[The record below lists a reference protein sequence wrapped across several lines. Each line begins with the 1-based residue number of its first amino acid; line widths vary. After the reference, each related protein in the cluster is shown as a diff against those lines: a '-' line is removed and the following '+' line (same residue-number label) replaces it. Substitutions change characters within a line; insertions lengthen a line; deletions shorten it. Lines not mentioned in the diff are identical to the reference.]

1 MDPIL
6 DEFEKVAKG
15 IAYNEPYTP
24 IYLNR
29 TGALADSENSV
40 SAAYWRSHLRNAVC
54 FEDTMNA
61 MHSAGTKLF
70 LEIGPSPVLSG
81 MARRF
86 VEDKECRWIPS
97 LRSGDSEWKSTSK
110 ALADLYVVG
119 TPIDW
124 SGFDQGYVRKKVLL
138 PTYAYQ
144 RQSYWRDNC
153 RFDPEGYVPRS
164 ELNSLHVNDLSA
176 LLYDVSW
183 EKIAA
188 TTDSGSFSGHV
199 LILADRNG
207 VGSILR
213 DKLEASASITKVTL
227 IYAKETKAAGDE
239 QARVC
244 SDPLSTEQITQ
255 MLQTSDADDS
265 ITAIV
270 DLWTLDLKSVS
281 GNLFD
286 AIEEQTMFGCGHIL
300 TYVKALANLSAT
312 PKIFVVTCGAQP
324 VKKEVF
330 VEVTQAPSVAF
341 ARVISLEHADMW
353 GGLIDLDPQ
362 KGPDEQA
369 DSLLWELNCD
379 DAEDQIAY
387 RDGARHALRLSASKS
402 LAPEPVR
409 FKGDATYLITGG
421 LGGVLKNNCR
431 WMIEQ
436 GAVHLV
442 LTSRR
447 GLPPRE
453 QWQQFIEENEE
464 SSLSRNIEFVQELE
478 SKGAH
483 VQVEAV
489 DVCDMQA
496 ISQVIQKLATAINN
510 PLAGVIHGAGTM
522 TASNILNLPL
532 DDLKTVLRPKT
543 VGGWNLHLATQHVKL
558 DFFVL
563 FSSIS
568 AVWGSNQLAHY
579 SAANHFLDAL
589 AHHRR
594 ATGHPALAI
603 NWGLLQAGG
612 MTTDENEKFSKAM
625 GLSALSVDQINRIL
639 GVLID
644 ADVTQKLAAVVDWT
658 RFKSL
663 YEMKGEKPL
672 LTRIQISGAPS
683 SGVGELSSEADGA
696 AQKPKVDGVLIAELR
711 GLTTI
716 EERKQCLLQYTV
728 AVTRQVLGFEDGE
741 IDVHGGLFEIG
752 YDSLMSQEFKQTV
765 EDALGA
771 DLPTTLV
778 FDYPSLDAMSDYI
791 SSEVLPD
798 LLRPKEEE
806 GLVAGNAIVDL
817 SIPAHM
823 TSDTPIA
830 VVGMSCRFAG
840 GANSPLQFWQLLLD
854 ATDCITEGPVG
865 RWDFEALYDPDPNVP
880 GKCCCKS
887 GGFIED
893 VDLFDASFFKI
904 SAKEAAAMDPQQRM
918 LLELTWQAVED
929 AGVLVPELNGTN
941 TGVFLGMGTTDYAKL
956 IGGPGHIKE
965 INEHYGTG
973 NSLSIAAGRLSFFFG
988 LQGPCIAVNT
998 ACSSTLV
1005 STHLACTALRNNECC
1020 QAITGGVNLLLNP
1033 EMMVNLSQ
1041 AHMLSPTGRCH
1052 TFDKAADGYVRGEG
1066 GAMLVLKPEAAAL
1079 SSRDSIYAVIRGSA
1093 TNHDGHSSGLTV
1105 PNGPSQQAVIKQ
1117 AIERACISPDMV
1129 SYIEAHGTGTHM
1141 GDPIEV
1147 NSINGVFG
1155 GRTKPLYLG
1164 TVKTNIGH
1172 LESASG
1178 IAALCKTVLAVH
1190 FGQIPAHLH
1199 LKEVNPLISFKP
1211 ASIIIPSETTAWPKS
1226 SDTRVAG
1233 VSAFGFGGTNAHVL
1247 VGAAASPL
1255 PGKTTPNQ
1263 STQNLFSLSAPSPSA
1278 LSVTAKQYVQ
1288 FLSSAGSSTHRLS
1301 DICYTANFK
1310 RKDMAHRLAVSVDSK
1325 LGLLDELTKFC
1336 DGKPST
1342 ALTVGVGGDKTE
1354 VAFLFTGQGSQYINM
1369 GKELYGTHAV
1379 FRDSLDQCNSF
1390 LQPLLAVSII
1400 DVLYPQQGQTS
1411 TIDETKYTQP
1421 CVFAF
1426 EYALSQL
1433 WMSWGVKPSYVMGH
1447 SVGEYVAACVA
1458 GIFSLEDA
1466 CKLIAARANLMGG
1479 LPLGEGEMVAVFT
1492 DLQRCQKAI
1501 EPYSA
1506 DASVGAANGPKLTV
1520 ISGKTDSINK
1530 VVEELSAEGI
1540 KSKKL
1545 VVSHAFHSPMMDS
1558 ILPMFEMMAMM
1569 VAYKKPTIPFVSN
1582 VTGKVVLDDSVCSPE
1597 YWKNH
1602 IRQPVLFQSSIQA
1615 AKDLGCELFL
1625 EVGPQPVLIGMGKR
1639 CAPNYGVW
1647 VPSLQQ
1653 GQEDQKS
1660 LLRGAAALYTSGV
1673 DIDLEPLL
1681 GDQSNCSKLHLP
1693 YTTFDNGKRVW
1704 FQTERDVFQLN

>member
-1 MDPIL
+1 
-6 DEFEKVAKG
+6 
-15 IAYNEPYTP
+15 
-24 IYLNR
+24 
-29 TGALADSENSV
+29 
-40 SAAYWRSHLRNAVC
+40 
-54 FEDTMNA
+54 
-61 MHSAGTKLF
+61 
-70 LEIGPSPVLSG
+70 
-81 MARRF
+81 
-86 VEDKECRWIPS
+86 
-97 LRSGDSEWKSTSK
+97 
-110 ALADLYVVG
+110 
-119 TPIDW
+119 
-124 SGFDQGYVRKKVLL
+124 
-138 PTYAYQ
+138 
-144 RQSYWRDNC
+144 
-153 RFDPEGYVPRS
+153 
-164 ELNSLHVNDLSA
+164 
-176 LLYDVSW
+176 
-183 EKIAA
+183 
-188 TTDSGSFSGHV
+188 
-199 LILADRNG
+199 
-207 VGSILR
+207 
-213 DKLEASASITKVTL
+213 
-227 IYAKETKAAGDE
+227 
-239 QARVC
+239 
-244 SDPLSTEQITQ
+244 
-255 MLQTSDADDS
+255 
-265 ITAIV
+265 
-270 DLWTLDLKSVS
+270 
-281 GNLFD
+281 
-286 AIEEQTMFGCGHIL
+286 
-300 TYVKALANLSAT
+300 
-312 PKIFVVTCGAQP
+312 
-324 VKKEVF
+324 
-330 VEVTQAPSVAF
+330 
-341 ARVISLEHADMW
+341 
-353 GGLIDLDPQ
+353 
-362 KGPDEQA
+362 
-369 DSLLWELNCD
+369 
-379 DAEDQIAY
+379 
-387 RDGARHALRLSASKS
+387 
-402 LAPEPVR
+402 
-409 FKGDATYLITGG
+409 
-421 LGGVLKNNCR
+421 
-431 WMIEQ
+431 
-436 GAVHLV
+436 
-442 LTSRR
+442 
-447 GLPPRE
+447 
-453 QWQQFIEENEE
+453 
-464 SSLSRNIEFVQELE
+464 
-478 SKGAH
+478 
-483 VQVEAV
+483 
-489 DVCDMQA
+489 MQA
-496 ISQVIQKLATAINN
+496 ISQVIQNLATAVSN

-522 TASNILNLPL
+522 TASNISNLPL

-543 VGGWNLHLATQHVKL
+543 VGGWNLHLATQHIKL

-589 AHHRR
+589 AHYRR
-594 ATGHPALAI
+594 AAGQPALAI

-625 GLSALSVDQINRIL
+625 GLSTLSVDQINGIL
-639 GVLID
+639 GVLIA
-644 ADVTQKLAAVVDWT
+644 ADVTQKLAVVVDWT

-663 YEMKGEKPL
+663 YEMKGEKPFL
-672 LTRIQISGAPS
+672 ARIPVSSAAR
-683 SGVGELSSEADGA
+683 SGVGEASTEAGSA
-696 AQKPKVDGVLIAELR
+696 APKSKVDDVLIAELR
-711 GLTTI
+711 GLTSK
-716 EERKQCLLQYTV
+716 EERKQCLLHYTV
-728 AVTRQVLGFEDGE
+728 AVTREILGFEDGE

-791 SSEVLPD
+791 SAEVLPD
-798 LLRPKEEE
+798 LLLSKEGQ
-806 GLVAGNAIVDL
+806 GLVAGSDIVDP
-817 SIPAHM
+817 SISVNM

-840 GANSPLQFWQLLLD
+840 GANSPMQFWQLLLNS
-854 ATDCITEGPVG
+854 TDCITEGPAG
-865 RWDFEALYDPDPNVP
+865 RWDFEALFDPDPSAP

-893 VDLFDASFFKI
+893 IDLFDAAFFKI

-929 AGVLVPELNGTN
+929 AGVLASELNGTN

-956 IGGPGHIKE
+956 IGGPGYIKE

-973 NSLSIAAGRLSFFFG
+973 NSLSVAAGRLSFFFG
-988 LQGPCIAVNT
+988 LQGPCITVNT

-1117 AIERACISPDMV
+1117 AIERACISPDIV
-1129 SYIEAHGTGTHM
+1129 SYIEAHGTGTRM

-1199 LKEVNPLISFKP
+1199 LKEVNPLISFEP
-1211 ASIIIPSETTAWPKS
+1211 ANIVIPSETTAWPKS
-1226 SDTRVAG
+1226 PDTRVAG

-1247 VGAAASPL
+1247 VGTATL
-1255 PGKTTPNQ
+1255 PVPEKTTVPKQ
-1263 STQNLFSLSAPSPSA
+1263 STLNLFSLSAPSPSA
-1278 LSVTAKQYVQ
+1278 LSATAKQYVQ
-1288 FLSSAGSSTHRLS
+1288 YMSGAGSSTHRLT

-1310 RKDMAHRLAVSVDSK
+1310 RKDMAHRLAVPVDSK
-1325 LGLLDELTKFC
+1325 LGLLEELTKFC
-1336 DGKPST
+1336 DSKPST
-1342 ALTVGVGGDKTE
+1342 ALTVGAVGVGGDKKE
-1354 VAFLFTGQGSQYINM
+1354 VAFLFTGQGSQYVNM
-1369 GKELYGTHAV
+1369 GKNLYETHAV
-1379 FRDSLDQCNSF
+1379 FRESLDQCNSF

-1400 DVLYPQQGQTS
+1400 DVLYPEQGRSS

-1458 GIFSLEDA
+1458 GVFSLEDA

-1492 DLQRCQKAI
+1492 DLQRCQKAL

-1582 VTGKVVLDDSVCSPE
+1582 VTGTVVMDDSVCSPE

-1660 LLRGAAALYTSGV
+1660 LLRGAAALYASGV
-1673 DIDLEPLL
+1673 DVDLEPLL

-1693 YTTFDNGKRVW
+1693 CTIFDNGKRVW
-1704 FQTERDVFQLN
+1704 LETERDVFQLN